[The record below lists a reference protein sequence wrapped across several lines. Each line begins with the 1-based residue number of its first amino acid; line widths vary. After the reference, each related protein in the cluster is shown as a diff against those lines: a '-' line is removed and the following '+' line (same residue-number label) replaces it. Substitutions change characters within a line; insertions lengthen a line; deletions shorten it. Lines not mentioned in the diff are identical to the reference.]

1 MCLCGLSHE
10 LVICGRL
17 YVIVELGGLYHEDLA
32 GEHTILKLIAVKSV
46 KANDMEVDQVMNDE

>member
-17 YVIVELGGLYHEDLA
+17 YVIVELGGLDHEDLA
-32 GEHTILKLIAVKSV
+32 GEHTICKINCGKICESDRYGSRLS
-46 KANDMEVDQVMNDE
+46 DE